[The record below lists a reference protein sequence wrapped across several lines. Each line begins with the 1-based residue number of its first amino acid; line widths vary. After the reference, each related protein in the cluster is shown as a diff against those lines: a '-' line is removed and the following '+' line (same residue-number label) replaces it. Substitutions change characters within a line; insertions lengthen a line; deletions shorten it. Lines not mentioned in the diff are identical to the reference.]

1 MRLTPPP
8 SAFYIPLLPFKM
20 WLFIYIFYVFQSV
33 YCHYGPFSYHYQSQ
47 TFPGRGSGGSS
58 GVGMGCKSCLEV
70 VFFFFFPQT
79 PVTLFWY
86 WMYVWEKA
94 SGPQCCKSQCLYR
107 ALFLNFF
114 FYLFVRYCAPFG
126 LVWPD
131 EKLLR
136 AWGRRGQGSGW
147 ILICILAWFTVS
159 PTLMTLL
166 GVTPGEPDLP
176 ARRGR
181 LGTPMRRAKTKARL
195 PPLFDILFEFSII
208 FCVSFYFRQASWRR
222 RKETCHGW
230 LSKSLRVINALL
242 FPAVWVQSNYVFV
255 RMRRRKRRSRGGFI

>member
-1 MRLTPPP
+1 
-8 SAFYIPLLPFKM
+8 M

-114 FYLFVRYCAPFG
+114 FLSLCS
-126 LVWPD
+126 
-131 EKLLR
+131 LLR
-136 AWGRRGQGSGW
+136 SVWSGLARWKASESVGS
-147 ILICILAWFTVS
+147 TRS
-159 PTLMTLL
+159 
-166 GVTPGEPDLP
+166 GVGMNIDMYIGMVYGLSHPHDP
-176 ARRGR
+176 ARCNPW
-181 LGTPMRRAKTKARL
+181 GT
-195 PPLFDILFEFSII
+195 
-208 FCVSFYFRQASWRR
+208 
-222 RKETCHGW
+222 
-230 LSKSLRVINALL
+230 
-242 FPAVWVQSNYVFV
+242 
-255 RMRRRKRRSRGGFI
+255 RSTSP